1 MKPHNLIVFLSD
13 NHARDI
19 MGCAGHARVKTP
31 NLDKLAARGVLFEQA
46 YSTSPLCCPARAAL
60 ATGRFPH
67 QTGYWDNALAYD
79 GRVPSWMHRLRDS
92 GHEVAAMGKLHYRGG
107 DDYGFSE
114 EINTMHLHEG
124 KGATLTL
131 LRGYDE
137 EPARTNTAFYDL
149 YAHRSGEGVTSYQAY
164 DADITA
170 AAQDWL
176 RRHAAQ
182 DGAPWVLLVSW
193 VCPHPPF
200 TVPKRFL
207 DLYPVDEM
215 PLPPG
220 WEGEGWGSHPA
231 YRHLRRLEQLPDRME
246 PAMLRKVAAGY
257 FGLVSFLDEQFG
269 KVLSTVDEL
278 GLGATTRMIYT
289 SDHGEMFGAHGLFG
303 KRMLYEASAGV
314 PLIVAGPDTPR
325 GARHAGPV
333 SHLDLFPTIVEALGV
348 AAAAEDADL
357 PGRSLWAPAFGE
369 NASGDRTV
377 FAEYHAHGSQG
388 GMFMV
393 RRGRYKLIH
402 HVGHAPELFDLA
414 ADPSE
419 LRDLAEDSAARPI
432 IAELMAELRRLCD
445 PELADARA
453 KADQRQ
459 RVEELGGR
467 DVVAKAERILYSP
480 APGVELERA
489 S

>member
-1 MKPHNLIVFLSD
+1 MQPRNLIVFLSD
-13 NHARDI
+13 NHARDV
-19 MGCAGHARVKTP
+19 MGCAGHAWVKTP
-31 NLDKLAARGVLFEQA
+31 NLDSLAARGVLFEQA
-46 YSTSPLCCPARAAL
+46 YSTSPLCCPARAAM

-67 QTGYWDNALAYD
+67 RTRYWDNALAYD
-79 GRVPSWMHRLRDS
+79 GRVPSWMHRVREH

-114 EINTMHLHEG
+114 EIQTMHLHEG

-137 EPARTNTAFYDL
+137 EPARTDSSFYDL
-149 YAHRSGEGVTSYQAY
+149 YAKRSGEGVTTYQTY
-164 DADITA
+164 DTEITA
-170 AAQDWL
+170 AAQAWL
-176 RRHAAQ
+176 RQHAKS
-182 DGAPWVLLVSW
+182 DGTPWVLLVSW

-220 WEGEGWGSHPA
+220 WEGEGWASHPA
-231 YRHLRRLEQLPDRME
+231 YRHLRRLERLPDRMD
-246 PAMLRKVAAGY
+246 PHMLRQVAAGY
-257 FGLVSFLDEQFG
+257 FGLVSYLDEQLG
-269 KVLSTVDEL
+269 KVLATVDEL
-278 GLGATTRMIYT
+278 GIGNTTRMIYT

-325 GARHAGPV
+325 GARRAAPV
-333 SHLDLFPTIVEALGV
+333 AHVDLFPTILEAMGVPLGD
-348 AAAAEDADL
+348 EDADV
-357 PGRSLWAPAFGE
+357 PGHSLWGPAQGQDDTGR
-369 NASGDRTV
+369 AI
-377 FAEYHAHGSQG
+377 FAEYHAHGSQT
-388 GMFMV
+388 GMFML
-393 RRGRYKLIH
+393 RRGAYKLIH
-402 HVGHAPELFDLA
+402 HIGHPPQLFDLE

-419 LRDLAEDSAARPI
+419 LHDLAEQAAFAPTLAALQR
-432 IAELMAELRRLCD
+432 ELLKYCD
-445 PELADARA
+445 PVTADAQA

-467 DVVAKAERILYSP
+467 EVVGKAERILYSP
-480 APGVELERA
+480 APGVALERVP
-489 S
+489 